1 MFQVLS
7 KLALKNVKRSF
18 KDYVIYFITVT
29 LAFSLMLAF
38 NFIATSKDVINLS
51 DTMKNFEGTMYI
63 VNTFIIL
70 SICFLINYTT
80 KFMFSKRSR
89 EFGTYMILGLKKKQI
104 TRMFTLENI
113 ILGLISLVVAMPLGY
128 FFSILLS
135 AIIMNFFELPHLVKI
150 TLNIKAI
157 LILILYFAIIYF
169 IVLFLSRRR
178 IKKMKIKDLLYFYKQ
193 NEKPIAKKKLKN
205 ITFILSLIIGICAL
219 VFFDKEFRG
228 GGHEPSM
235 LVIFT
240 SIFLILISIYGISI
254 TLSDFLLS
262 FILRH
267 KKVKY
272 KGNNLF
278 IVRNFYSK
286 VKSMSFTIGT
296 LSFLITITLIALNIS
311 SFFKGMFDYQIDTI
325 ATYDIA
331 IEDEREKFSTYL
343 DAIYKEYTISDKLIY
358 DTYINDNK
366 SISKIIKYDGWREN
380 ERVIKLSDYNKLLR
394 LKKSPIIKLK
404 DNEYILHVAR
414 EYKDK
419 LKEARSL
426 ESITLSNGVELKK
439 RDFIEQGYSFS
450 WGYGYGYLVVVPD
463 SAVEGLA
470 VGDSHL
476 IVDTLEDTTESF
488 AKDLTKIASPDMCR
502 ENEAGY
508 TMCYSIANVIVRGKE
523 EASNKGFMTISSFVC
538 FYVALIF
545 VAIVGTIISIE
556 LLSESTKYKYRYQVL
571 SKLGLRDGELY
582 KTVFKQLS
590 VFFIFPIIYP
600 IIVSIFS
607 ITSMNKLFKVTLT
620 SDYQYLQFFWFNL
633 LIFVVFYLIYF
644 VATYFGFKKNIS
656 E

>member
-286 VKSMSFTIGT
+286 VKSMSFTI
-296 LSFLITITLIALNIS
+296 
-311 SFFKGMFDYQIDTI
+311 
-325 ATYDIA
+325 
-331 IEDEREKFSTYL
+331 
-343 DAIYKEYTISDKLIY
+343 
-358 DTYINDNK
+358 
-366 SISKIIKYDGWREN
+366 
-380 ERVIKLSDYNKLLR
+380 
-394 LKKSPIIKLK
+394 
-404 DNEYILHVAR
+404 
-414 EYKDK
+414 
-419 LKEARSL
+419 
-426 ESITLSNGVELKK
+426 
-439 RDFIEQGYSFS
+439 
-450 WGYGYGYLVVVPD
+450 
-463 SAVEGLA
+463 
-470 VGDSHL
+470 
-476 IVDTLEDTTESF
+476 
-488 AKDLTKIASPDMCR
+488 
-502 ENEAGY
+502 
-508 TMCYSIANVIVRGKE
+508 
-523 EASNKGFMTISSFVC
+523 
-538 FYVALIF
+538 
-545 VAIVGTIISIE
+545 
-556 LLSESTKYKYRYQVL
+556 
-571 SKLGLRDGELY
+571 
-582 KTVFKQLS
+582 
-590 VFFIFPIIYP
+590 
-600 IIVSIFS
+600 
-607 ITSMNKLFKVTLT
+607 
-620 SDYQYLQFFWFNL
+620 
-633 LIFVVFYLIYF
+633 
-644 VATYFGFKKNIS
+644 
-656 E
+656 